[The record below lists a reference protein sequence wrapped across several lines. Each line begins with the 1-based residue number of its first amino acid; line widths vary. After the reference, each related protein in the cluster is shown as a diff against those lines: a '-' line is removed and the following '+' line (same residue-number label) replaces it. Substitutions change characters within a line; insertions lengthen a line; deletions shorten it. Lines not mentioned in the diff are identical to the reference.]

1 MGGLLNIL
9 RTLATL
15 LLALPGTLAS
25 LSVNAEPFESAQR
38 IEDCV
43 RAHLASR
50 THSTDAPATVEV
62 GPIDTRLRLPR
73 CAQPLEAFL
82 APGAREFGNTTVGV
96 RCSGAEPWTIYVTA
110 TVHVMGEVVVSARS
124 VARGATLTPADLTTR
139 RLDLAA
145 LPPGAA
151 TSLAQVEG
159 KLLKRPVAPGTVL
172 TSAMFA
178 SKPLVRRG
186 ETVTLLA
193 RAGGLDV
200 RVGAEALASG
210 AAGERIRV
218 RNASSRRVVEAIVIG
233 AGLVESAL

>member
-1 MGGLLNIL
+1 MRGLSNIL

-15 LLALPGTLAS
+15 LLALPGTLVS
-25 LSVNAEPFESAQR
+25 LSAGAEPFESAQR
-38 IEDCV
+38 IENSV
-43 RAHLASR
+43 REHLASR

-73 CAQPLEAFL
+73 CTQALEAFL
-82 APGAREFGNTTVGV
+82 APGAREFGHTTVGV
-96 RCSGAEPWTIYVTA
+96 RCNGAESWTIYVTA
-110 TVHVMGEVVVSARS
+110 TVHVTGEVVVSARS
-124 VARGATLTPADLTTR
+124 LARGATLTQADLTTR

-172 TSAMFA
+172 TSAMLA
-178 SKPLVRRG
+178 GKPLVRRG

-210 AAGERIRV
+210 AAGERIKV
-218 RNASSRRVVEAIVIG
+218 RNASSRRVVDAIVVG